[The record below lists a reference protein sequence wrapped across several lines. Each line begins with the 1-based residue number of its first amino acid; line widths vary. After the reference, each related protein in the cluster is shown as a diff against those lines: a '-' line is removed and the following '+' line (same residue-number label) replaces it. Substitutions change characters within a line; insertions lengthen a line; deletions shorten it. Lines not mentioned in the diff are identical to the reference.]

1 MTTQVYYNGVILN
14 DCETQSFEQTVEYD
28 ESSTDVL
35 FSRFR
40 VKVASTLIGYDNP
53 EHPST
58 IAVAVDEMNV
68 VVREVEIQARLQENR
83 KDFWMV
89 VRNSPASEVSST
101 LRDVTLLA
109 ATGTPEGTWDPS
121 PPGGATSVKDRK
133 PYVDCNNGPRPI
145 SVTVSQIFG
154 GKAMRVVFE
163 IEICR
168 RRVATGFIDPTIVPS
183 SVEPDNRVISNR
195 WSLSES
201 KDENWVTTKTMEGTL
216 RVMHSSYWP
225 HAMRYLCIPPLLSG
239 YRRHSQKFVSDPTD
253 LVLKYQIEDR
263 QQHAAAPWPIISW
276 SGTHSEATAG
286 NGVTQT
292 GSVHLKVTGP
302 LYVDKRWLIGR
313 AGQILVSRLEGVAKT
328 NPETD
333 YKTILKELAIIDHLH
348 EPTIEMRANV
358 RYTSEE
364 YKWMAMRVNKMG
376 LPLNQTLTIA
386 GYSPKSHPVPLPYD
400 SETPA
405 GIFNCYLQHPVS
417 VWHDMPGGIYPGQY
431 DVNKQKKEKR
441 SDTKED
447 AYEYPEGDPLPETTD
462 LTKDDA
468 ELYTHPY
475 SIYNMT
481 NRYVTNHGYVQLP
494 LAKPQAAP
502 SDPTCA
508 VVRMHAGICQRVIAI
523 EAIRAGKWPTLPT
536 LAPTLTDEN
545 GIVET
550 LAKTEIDNST
560 PQMEADK
567 ASRSFAI
574 QAVYTYILSRPPTVE
589 EKLRAGSLPMDG
601 TAPENN
607 AVLLSSVLDA
617 DKHLQWE
624 PPA

>member
-1 MTTQVYYNGVILN
+1 MTTQVYYNGIVMN
-14 DCETQSFEQTVEYD
+14 DCETQSFEQAIEYD
-28 ESSTDVL
+28 ESNTDVL

-40 VKVASTLIGYDNP
+40 IKVASTLVGYANP
-53 EHPST
+53 QHPST
-58 IAVAVDEMNV
+58 IETPNGLSVAAKEWD
-68 VVREVEIQARLQENR
+68 IQSRLSENR

-89 VRNSPASEVSST
+89 LRGVAASEESAST
-101 LRDVTLLA
+101 LDYTLVG

-121 PPGGATSVKDRK
+121 PPGGATQTASRK
-133 PYVDCNNGPRPI
+133 NYVDCNNGPRPI
-145 SVTVSQIFG
+145 AVTVSQIFG

-163 IEICR
+163 IEICL
-168 RRVATGFIDPTIVPS
+168 RRVADPFVDPTILPS
-183 SVEPDNRVISNR
+183 GLEPDNRVISNR

-201 KDENWVTTKTMEGTL
+201 KDESWVTTKVMEGTL
-216 RVMHSSYWP
+216 RVLHSSYWP
-225 HAMRYLCIPPLLSG
+225 HAMRYLCVPPLLSG
-239 YRRHSQKFVSDPTD
+239 YRRRSQKFVSDPTD

-263 QQHAAAPWPIISW
+263 QEHAAAPWPIIEW

-292 GSVHLKVTGP
+292 GSVHLRVTGP
-302 LYVDKRWLIGR
+302 PYVDKRWLIGR
-313 AGQILVSRLEGVAKT
+313 AGQIMVSRLEGVAKT
-328 NPETD
+328 NPATD
-333 YKTILKELAIIDHLH
+333 YKTILKELAIVDQLDK
-348 EPTIEMRANV
+348 PTIEMRASV

-364 YKWMAMRVNKMG
+364 YKWLAMRVNKMG
-376 LPLNQTLTIA
+376 LPLNHTLSID
-386 GYSPKSHPVPLPYD
+386 GYSPLSHPVPLPYD
-400 SETPA
+400 SENPA

-431 DVNKQKKEKR
+431 DVNNQKKEKR
-441 SDTKED
+441 SDSLSES
-447 AYEYPEGDPLPETTD
+447 YEYPEGDPLPETTD

-475 SIYNMT
+475 SLYNMT
-481 NRYVTNHGYVQLP
+481 NRYVTDHGYVQLP
-494 LAKPQAAP
+494 LAQPQALPTA
-502 SDPTCA
+502 PTCA
-508 VVRMHAGICQRVIAI
+508 VVRMHAGVCHRVIAI

-536 LAPTLTDEN
+536 LKPVLVDEN

-574 QAVYTYILSRPPTVE
+574 QATYTYILSRPPTAE

-601 TAPENN
+601 TSPEANSID
-607 AVLLSSVLDA
+607 LPSVLDA
-617 DKHLQWE
+617 SNHLQWE
-624 PPA
+624 AVS